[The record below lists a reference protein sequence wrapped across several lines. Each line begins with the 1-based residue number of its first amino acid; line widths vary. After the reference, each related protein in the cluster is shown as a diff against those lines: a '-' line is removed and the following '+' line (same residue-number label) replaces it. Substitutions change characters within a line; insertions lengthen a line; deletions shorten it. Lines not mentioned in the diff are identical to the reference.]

1 MALEF
6 EHPEWMAQGACVG
19 KPQRWFYPEMHAG
32 PGLSNKAK
40 ELCAACP
47 VRQQCLDYAIANAEQ
62 HGIWGG
68 MATRERQ
75 REAVRRGQTRGPL
88 IDIELS
94 AKIHDHVEH
103 LRRYGHPDWIAAT
116 AHHFGI
122 SARSVHRHHQ
132 RGRRRDA
139 EEAA

>member
-6 EHPEWMAQGACVG
+6 EHPEWMAQGACVD
-19 KPQRWFYPEMHAG
+19 KPQRWFYPHEHDG
-32 PGLSNKAK
+32 PALPAKAK
-40 ELCAACP
+40 QVCAGCP
-47 VRQQCLDYAIANAEQ
+47 MRQQCLDYAIANAEQ

-75 REAVRRGQTRGPL
+75 HEAVRRGQTRGPV
-88 IDIELS
+88 IDLELS
-94 AKIHDHVEH
+94 TRIHDHVEH
-103 LRRYGHPDWIAAT
+103 LRRYGHHDWIAAT
-116 AHHFGI
+116 ADHFKI

-132 RGRRRDA
+132 RGRRRDT